1 MEPAWSPDLLGTLSR
16 VGYKL
21 AQGSRCGE
29 GVKQKPFTTGA
40 EAEET
45 WGPPAVTTEGFS
57 AKVWEQESLGK
68 CSWQLCLGLHGY
80 EVTFMPIT

>member
-1 MEPAWSPDLLGTLSR
+1 MEPMQSQNLLETLSR

-21 AQGSRCGE
+21 AQGLGCREGVRQELSNAGAEGE
-29 GVKQKPFTTGA
+29 G
-40 EAEET
+40 T

-57 AKVWEQESLGK
+57 AEIWERERSPK
-68 CSWQLCLGLHGY
+68 CSCQLCLGLHGY